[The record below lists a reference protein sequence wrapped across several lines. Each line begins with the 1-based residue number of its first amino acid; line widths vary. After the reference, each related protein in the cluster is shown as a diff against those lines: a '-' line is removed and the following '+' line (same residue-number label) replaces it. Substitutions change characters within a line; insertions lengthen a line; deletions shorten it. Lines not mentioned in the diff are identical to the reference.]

1 MADNEI
7 AILVMKAAADL
18 RKAASLDK
26 ARRNELQSLAEYLES
41 IIYEKEL
48 DDEPAYVEPEAVAI
62 SLEDEIRSMITP
74 FRVRL
79 TR

>member
-1 MADNEI
+1 
-7 AILVMKAAADL
+7 
-18 RKAASLDK
+18 
-26 ARRNELQSLAEYLES
+26 LAEYLES